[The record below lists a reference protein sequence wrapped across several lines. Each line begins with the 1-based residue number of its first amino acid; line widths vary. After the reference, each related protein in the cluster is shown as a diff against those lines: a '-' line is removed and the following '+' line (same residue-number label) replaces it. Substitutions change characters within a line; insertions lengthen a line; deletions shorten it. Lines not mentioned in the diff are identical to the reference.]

1 MPAPKAPTRRPVPA
15 FLPVLAAAMAAAGLF
30 WGEARGGGPRSRI
43 ASPNDSGV
51 LGTFAPAGID
61 FDNPF
66 FRPLGTTGTTCEHC
80 HFASDGWGLAVS
92 HARALFAETG
102 GIHPLFRPHAA
113 NDPKRAALLTPES
126 SVEERRRLYGL
137 LLDKGDVLVR
147 LALRLPTDSESP
159 AEFTLAGA
167 DDPSLP
173 DLGKVD
179 LPGVGLVGDPA
190 AYLAYT
196 GGQLWLHRRPLPTT
210 NFGFLTAVTWDGRNT
225 PSPNPAVA
233 SVRAG
238 VLRTSRDTIIGRG
251 APAPGRFTDAEL
263 DDLAERMTEF
273 QFGLFTAQVID
284 RHAGPLYVQGAT
296 GGPESLASQDFFF
309 GINDVLGDNPAHQ
322 PFSPV
327 VFTLYDGW
335 EEAPGKP
342 FREARA
348 AVLRGQGLFNGKAL
362 QIADVGG
369 LNDATITLSDGV
381 TPIQGPGPFVGTCGT
396 CHDSPNVGNHSTR
409 LPINIGVSDEVPAS
423 VGRAAVRD
431 LPLFTLRNVS
441 TGEIV
446 RTTDPGRATRT
457 GKWAHIGE
465 FKGPILRGL
474 AARAPYFHNGMAATL
489 EEVVDFYDARFG
501 AGFTDGEKA
510 DLVAF
515 LKTL

>member
-1 MPAPKAPTRRPVPA
+1 MSDPKPPIRRPWRVL
-15 FLPVLAAAMAAAGLF
+15 LPGLAAAIVAVTLF
-30 WGEARGGGPRSRI
+30 RGDARGGGPRSRI
-43 ASPNDSGV
+43 ATPNDSGV
-51 LGTFAPAGID
+51 LGTFAPAGVD

-66 FRPLGTTGTTCEHC
+66 FRALGTTGTTCEHC
-80 HFASDGWGLAVS
+80 HFASDAWGLAAS
-92 HARALFAETG
+92 HARTLFVETG
-102 GIHPLFRPHAA
+102 GTHPLFRPHAA
-113 NDPKRAALLTPES
+113 NDPTRAALLGPES

-159 AEFTLAGA
+159 AEFTLVGA

-173 DLGKVD
+173 DLGQVD

-210 NFGFLTAVTWDGRNT
+210 NFGFLTAVLWDGRNT
-225 PSPNPAVA
+225 PNANPAVA
-233 SVRAG
+233 PVRAG
-238 VLRTSRDTIIGRG
+238 VLRVSRDTIIGREV
-251 APAPGRFTDAEL
+251 PEPGRFTEAEL

-273 QFGLFTAQVID
+273 QFGLFTAQVVD
-284 RHAGPLYVQGAT
+284 RLAGPLDVQGAD
-296 GGPESLASQDFFF
+296 GGPENLAAQDFFF
-309 GINDVLGDNPAHQ
+309 GINDVLGDNPANQ
-322 PFSPV
+322 PFSPFI
-327 VFTLYDGW
+327 FTLYDGW
-335 EEAPGKP
+335 EGAPGKA
-342 FREARA
+342 FREARDS
-348 AVLRGQGLFNGKAL
+348 VLRGQGLFNRKPL
-362 QIADVGG
+362 QISHVGG
-369 LNDATITLSDGV
+369 LNGATITLSDGV
-381 TPIQGPGPFVGTCGT
+381 TQFQGPGPFSGTCGT

-409 LPINIGVSDEVPAS
+409 LPINIGVSDEDPVGL
-423 VGRAAVRD
+423 GRAAVQD
-431 LPLFTLRNVS
+431 LPLFTLRNLT

-457 GKWAHIGE
+457 GKWAHVGE
-465 FKGPILRGL
+465 FKGPILHGV

-501 AGFTDGEKA
+501 ARFTGREKA